1 MEHIQMQEPFD
12 LAKILWPVEPEAFFR
27 DTWEQKPLAVQRH
40 DPDYYR
46 DLFGLRDVDQVV
58 AFTRPKFIYPADFR
72 GGAGGRRFVQ
82 GWLADD
88 EPAATVLYPDVAELQ
103 QAFLRG
109 KTVIINAM
117 QHRWPPIA
125 DTCRRL
131 DTVFGCLV
139 HANLYLTPK
148 GAQGFDPHHDGHEV
162 FVLQLEGSKHWRFY
176 GKARDLPLPDEDGP
190 VPRDGLG
197 LPTQEMTVQ
206 PGDLLYMPRGHV
218 HEAFTSDRLSMHLTL
233 GVKVF
238 RWVDLL
244 KQALDDYCR
253 QDVRLRQS
261 LPCGLLSGSAAPEGG
276 AELAERFREL
286 ARAFAE
292 GGRVEG
298 AVERLSAQLVNRLAP
313 LPADF
318 FTAADEAERLEPDT
332 VVERAPG
339 VVCRVVEGPD
349 WAGIEYPGNR
359 VDGPGKIAAALHFVA
374 RTPRFAVRE
383 LPDDLPTDGKVILVG
398 RLIRARFL
406 VVARTHNEGPVHVS
420 AGPGKGE
427 EARTR
432 QQL

>member
-1 MEHIQMQEPFD
+1 MQEPFD
-12 LAKILWPVEPEAFFR
+12 LAKILRPVEPEAFFR
-27 DTWEQKPLAVQRH
+27 DTWEQKPLAVHRN

-46 DLFGLRDVDQVV
+46 GLFGLGDVDQVV
-58 AFTRPKFIYPADFR
+58 TFTRPKFAYPGDFR
-72 GGAGGRRFVQ
+72 GGSGARRFVQ

-88 EPAATVLYPDVAELQ
+88 EPASPVLYPDVAEVH

-125 DTCRRL
+125 EMCRRL
-131 DTVFGCLV
+131 DVLFGCHV

-176 GKARDLPLPDEDGP
+176 GKARELPMPDEDGP

-197 LPTQEMTVQ
+197 PPTQEMVVQ

-238 RWVDLL
+238 RWVDLIR
-244 KQALDDYCR
+244 QALDDYCR

-261 LPCGLLSGSAAPEGG
+261 LPLGLLSGCAA
-276 AELAERFREL
+276 AETRAGLAEQFREL
-286 ARAFAE
+286 ARAFTE
-292 GGRVEG
+292 GGRVEE
-298 AVERLSAQLVNRLAP
+298 AVERLSSRLVNRLAA

-318 FTAADEAERLEPDT
+318 FTAADEAERLDLES

-339 VVCRVVEGPD
+339 VVCRVVEGAD

-359 VDGPGKIAAALHFVA
+359 VDGPAKIAAALHFVA

-383 LPDDLPTDGKVILVG
+383 LPDDLTADAKLLLVR
-398 RLIRARFL
+398 RLVRARFL
-406 VVARTHNEGPVHVS
+406 TAARTNNEGPAHVS
-420 AGPGKGE
+420 DGPAEGEVARARQHRPAG
-427 EARTR
+427 
-432 QQL
+432 L